1 MLKIED
7 NGKGIRKKDLKQ
19 TFNPFF
25 STKTKGSGLGLYV
38 VKKIVEEHNGEITVE
53 SKPGEGT
60 KVEIKLPAPGSTV
73 NG

>member
-1 MLKIED
+1 
-7 NGKGIRKKDLKQ
+7 
-19 TFNPFF
+19 FF